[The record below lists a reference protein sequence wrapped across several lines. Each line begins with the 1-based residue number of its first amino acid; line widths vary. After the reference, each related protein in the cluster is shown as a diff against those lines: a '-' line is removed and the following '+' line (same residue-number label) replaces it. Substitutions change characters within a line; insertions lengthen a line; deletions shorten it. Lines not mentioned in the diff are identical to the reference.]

1 MREAA
6 RADGVAGAP
15 TTDPTAAAAL
25 AYARRSCPAVC
36 PALVKEQNR
45 IRIEDVAAAAGV
57 SMKTVSRVF
66 NYEPNVRPDTREKVE
81 RAARELNYRPNPSA
95 RSLASNRSYLV
106 ALLYDNPSSNYIMEI
121 IGGVLDACEM
131 RHYSMMLRPMDCG
144 TTDYRARVQ
153 ALLAQYRPDGL
164 VLTPPITDDEA
175 LLDWLQAEHV
185 PYAAI
190 SPRRRVNQIGA
201 TLDEREAAAELV
213 GHVAALGHTRIGHI
227 TGHASHGA
235 RAWRLDGYRDA
246 LQRADLPFDP
256 ALVIEGEFS
265 FDSGIAGARQL
276 LDLPSPPTA
285 IFAANDDTAAGVI
298 YEAEERGLRIPRDL
312 SVFGF
317 DDMPMARQIWPSLT
331 TVRQPS
337 HEMGR
342 IAAEQLLARI
352 GDPQRGELV
361 KVPYEMRLRRS
372 TGPWPARE

>member
-1 MREAA
+1 M
-6 RADGVAGAP
+6 
-15 TTDPTAAAAL
+15 
-25 AYARRSCPAVC
+25 
-36 PALVKEQNR
+36 KEQNR

-81 RAARELNYRPNPSA
+81 QAARALNYRPNPSA
-95 RSLASNRSYLV
+95 RSLASNRSYLI

-121 IGGVLDACEM
+121 IGGVLDACRS
-131 RHYSMMLRPMDCG
+131 RHYSMMLQPMDSSTEAG
-144 TTDYRARVQ
+144 SGGYRAQVESV
-153 ALLAQYRPDGL
+153 LEQYRPDGMI
-164 VLTPPITDDEA
+164 LTPPITDDDA
-175 LLDWLQAEHV
+175 LLDWLQSQRM
-185 PYAAI
+185 PYASI
-190 SPRRRVNQIGA
+190 SPRRRIGQIGA

-213 GHVAALGHTRIGHI
+213 GHVATLGRTRIGHI
-227 TGHASHGA
+227 TGHRSHGA

-246 LQRADLPFDP
+246 LQRAGLPYDP

-265 FDSGIAGARQL
+265 FDSGIEGARAL
-276 LDLPSPPTA
+276 LDLPEPPTA

-342 IAAEQLLARI
+342 IAAEQLLAHI
-352 GDPQRGELV
+352 GDPLRGELV

-372 TGPWPARE
+372 TGAWPFSAA

>member
-1 MREAA
+1 VSA
-6 RADGVAGAP
+6 RI
-15 TTDPTAAAAL
+15 
-25 AYARRSCPAVC
+25 SCGFLPERATF
-36 PALVKEQNR
+36 VKEQNR

-81 RAARELNYRPNPSA
+81 QAARALNYRPNPSA
-95 RSLASNRSYLV
+95 RSLASNRSYQI

-121 IGGVLDACEM
+121 IGGVLDACRS
-131 RHYSMMLRPMDCG
+131 RHYSMMLQPMEPNG
-144 TTDYRARVQ
+144 GGYRGQVES
-153 ALLAQYRPDGL
+153 LLHQYRPDGMI
-164 VLTPPITDDEA
+164 LTPPITDDDE
-175 LLDWLQAEHV
+175 LLDWLQTHGM
-185 PYAAI
+185 PYASI
-190 SPRRRVNQIGA
+190 SPRRRVGQIGA

-213 GHVAALGHTRIGHI
+213 VHVASLGHRRIGHI
-227 TGHASHGA
+227 TGHHSHGA

-246 LQRADLPFDP
+246 LLRAGLPYDP

-265 FDSGIAGARQL
+265 FDSGIEGARAL
-276 LDLPSPPTA
+276 LDLPEPPTA

-342 IAAEQLLARI
+342 IAAEQLLAHI
-352 GDPQRGELV
+352 GDAGRGELV
-361 KVPYEMRLRRS
+361 KVSYEMRLRRS
-372 TGPWPARE
+372 TGVWPPRE

>member
-1 MREAA
+1 
-6 RADGVAGAP
+6 
-15 TTDPTAAAAL
+15 
-25 AYARRSCPAVC
+25 
-36 PALVKEQNR
+36 VKEQNR